1 MTCQNLQSL
10 YNLEN
15 TLRLVLQINMEQRL
29 LIDAAKDQLNR
40 TLGFFPR
47 VDAKASV
54 LLAVNTGMLAVLI
67 ANSPPVRTFDWSML
81 IVLLPIVLLMV
92 SYWFLYKEA
101 FPNLDGG
108 HDSLIYFREIAKR
121 TESKFID
128 QFKSQPEDSYLAD
141 LLSQIWRNSEI
152 LKTKFDDVR
161 CAFNCTALAVLP
173 WVVALA
179 MLVSKN
185 TALKSLMSK

>member
-1 MTCQNLQSL
+1 
-10 YNLEN
+10 
-15 TLRLVLQINMEQRL
+15 MEQRL

-54 LLAVNTGMLAVLI
+54 LLAVNTGMLGLLI
-67 ANSPPVRTFDWSML
+67 ANCPPIRAFNWAML
-81 IVLLPIVLLMV
+81 VVLLPIGPLTV

-101 FPNLDGG
+101 FPRLEGG
-108 HDSLIYFREIAKR
+108 PDSLIYFREIAKR
-121 TESKFID
+121 KESKFID
-128 QFKSQPEDSYLAD
+128 QFKNQTQDSYLAD

-152 LKTKFDDVR
+152 LKAKFDDVR
-161 CAFNCTALAVLP
+161 LAFNSTALAIFP

-185 TALKSLMSK
+185 TALKSLISK